1 MDGGRQK
8 QFGQKQDIVFKQEYN
23 QNFTGDDSNSL
34 TGGGSDVTL
43 SVLYGLKFLP
53 FNNNKYAQQ
62 NQF

>member
-23 QNFTGDDSNSL
+23 QNFTSNDFSSL

-43 SVLYGLKFLP
+43 SVLYSLKFIP
-53 FNNNKYAQQ
+53 FNCSNYAQ
-62 NQF
+62 